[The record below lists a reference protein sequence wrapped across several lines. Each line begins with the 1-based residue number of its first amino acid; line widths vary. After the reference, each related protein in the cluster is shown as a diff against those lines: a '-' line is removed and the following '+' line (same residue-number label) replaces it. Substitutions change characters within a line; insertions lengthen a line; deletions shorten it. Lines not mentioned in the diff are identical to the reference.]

1 MFVNVNKKVLA
12 VLMLSGFASCS
23 FVKTEA
29 PRPSPMADVSTGM
42 PDFHIIGNYKITK
55 KTTKGEERKPAA
67 VDPVAT
73 SKDGEDPSI
82 NAFSNRKIYFLALLS
97 QYYELKSLG
106 KIESPE
112 VTICPSFH
120 TDVVNNVQIIKKST
134 KHTLDFSQLKYDFSK
149 VISKEADYL
158 SLYPELSLP
167 LTSDHSHP
175 AVADGI
181 NEKTSGKFPEF
192 FKTGY
197 SVHVAKT
204 YKELS
209 DLCEKGQ
216 TDNYYVFENLMT
228 YFKSHPDFKDDSKA
242 MKAIL
247 KSTIF
252 ANMALIKSLNMQIE
266 QERKVASLENKV
278 DYNSFE
284 EEILSRLEAS
294 WVRNYFETMKMRRVA
309 GKK

>member
-1 MFVNVNKKVLA
+1 MKNKILA
-12 VLMLSGFASCS
+12 VVVLSSLVSCS
-23 FVKTEA
+23 FVKTEPA
-29 PRPSPMADVSTGM
+29 KPNPVADVSTGM
-42 PDFHIIGNYKITK
+42 PDFHIINDYHLAKQGKI
-55 KTTKGEERKPAA
+55 ERKPAA
-67 VDPVAT
+67 FEMAKGET
-73 SKDGEDPSI
+73 SNDDDLSI
-82 NAFSNRKIYFLALLS
+82 NAFSNRKIYFLTLLS
-97 QYYELKSLG
+97 QYYELKNLG

-120 TDVVNNVQIIKKST
+120 TDVVNNVQHIKKSM
-134 KHTLDFSQLKYDFSK
+134 KNSIDFTQLKYDFNK
-149 VISKEADYL
+149 VIHREAEYL

-175 AVADGI
+175 AVFDGI
-181 NEKTSGKFPEF
+181 NEKTSKKFPEF

-216 TDNYYVFENLMT
+216 TDNYYVFENLVT
-228 YFKSHPDFKDDSKA
+228 YFKSHPDFKDDKKA

-252 ANMALIKSLNMQIE
+252 ANMVLIKSLNMQVE
-266 QERKVASLENKV
+266 PERKLASV
-278 DYNSFE
+278 DQKINYNSFE
-284 EEILSRLEAS
+284 EEILKRLEANM
-294 WVRNYFETMKMRRVA
+294 VRSYFETMRSRRVA
-309 GKK
+309 GNK

>member
-1 MFVNVNKKVLA
+1 MVINKKILSVMMLA
-12 VLMLSGFASCS
+12 SFVSCS
-23 FVKTEA
+23 FVKTE
-29 PRPSPMADVSTGM
+29 PVKPSPMADVSTGM
-42 PDFHIIGNYKITK
+42 PDFQIINNFQVAKKTDDKIT
-55 KTTKGEERKPAA
+55 ERKPAS
-67 VDPVAT
+67 VDKIDQVNE
-73 SKDGEDPSI
+73 GEDLSI
-82 NAFSNRKIYFLALLS
+82 NAFSNRKIYFLTLLS
-97 QYYELKSLG
+97 QYYELKNLG
-106 KIESPE
+106 KVESPE

-120 TDVVNNVQIIKKST
+120 TDVVNNVQTIKKNI
-134 KHTLDFSQLKYDFSK
+134 KHTIDFSLLKYDFSK
-149 VISKEADYL
+149 VVSREADYL

-175 AVADGI
+175 AVFDGI
-181 NEKTSGKFPEF
+181 NEKTSHKFPEF

-228 YFKSHPDFKDDSKA
+228 YFKSHPDFKDDKKA

-266 QERKVASLENKV
+266 QERKVASI

-284 EEILSRLEAS
+284 EEILSRLEAT
-294 WVRNYFETMKMRRVA
+294 WVRSYFETMKNRRVA

>member
-1 MFVNVNKKVLA
+1 MFKKVNKKFLSVMMLA
-12 VLMLSGFASCS
+12 SFVSCS
-23 FVKTEA
+23 FVKTE
-29 PRPSPMADVSTGM
+29 PVKPSLMSDVSTGM
-42 PDFHIIGNYKITK
+42 PDFQIMSDYHIAKKIPMK
-55 KTTKGEERKPAA
+55 LDRAPAS
-67 VDPVAT
+67 VEPV
-73 SKDGEDPSI
+73 KENNDDLSI
-82 NAFSNRKIYFLALLS
+82 TAFSNRKIYFLALLS

-120 TDVVNNVQIIKKST
+120 TDVVNNVQNIKKSI
-134 KHTLDFSQLKYDFSK
+134 KHSLDFSLLKYDFTK
-149 VISKEADYL
+149 VINKEVEYL

-167 LTSDHSHP
+167 LTSEHSHP
-175 AVADGI
+175 AVFDRI
-181 NEKTSGKFPEF
+181 NEKTSTKFPEF

-228 YFKSHPDFKDDSKA
+228 YFKSHPDFKDDNKA

-252 ANMALIKSLNMQIE
+252 ANMVLLKSLNMQIE
-266 QERKVASLENKV
+266 LDRKVASA

-294 WVRNYFETMKMRRVA
+294 WVRSYFETMKSRRNNGAVA
-309 GKK
+309 VKK